1 MYIKEIII
9 EGFKSYAQ
17 TTVVSP
23 FDPHFNAITGLNGSG
38 KSNILDS
45 ICFVLGISNLT
56 QVRATH
62 LQELIYKGGN
72 AGITKATVSITFDN
86 MDKTQ
91 SPPGYHEYEEITV
104 TRQISCGGKHK
115 YLINGQNATPSRV
128 ADLFCS
134 IQLNV
139 NNPNFL
145 IMQGKITK
153 VLNMKPVETL
163 SMIEEAAGTKTYD
176 VKKANAL
183 QTIDKKNSKLNEIE
197 RVLREDITP
206 VIEKLKQERSAYI
219 EYQKCEREYLHL
231 HKISIAHQYYNHE
244 ETLKKNQ
251 SEQTELEETMKKNT
265 DRIEEINGLI
275 EGLKVEIGGL
285 MKNMN
290 AGDDLMVKLEAELK
304 ENQIEA
310 TKLNSEINSI
320 KSNVNAEKKRRT
332 GIEKNIKDNR
342 NMIETKQLKLDEMKN
357 TVEAMQSD
365 FAAAEAN
372 LKKAQQEYEA
382 LCCGFVIDEE
392 SNQLQTAQDQLLNIK
407 NKLSE
412 HKTMIKKAEIK

>member
-1 MYIKEIII
+1 
-9 EGFKSYAQ
+9 
-17 TTVVSP
+17 
-23 FDPHFNAITGLNGSG
+23 
-38 KSNILDS
+38 
-45 ICFVLGISNLT
+45 
-56 QVRATH
+56 
-62 LQELIYKGGN
+62 
-72 AGITKATVSITFDN
+72 
-86 MDKTQ
+86 
-91 SPPGYHEYEEITV
+91 
-104 TRQISCGGKHK
+104 
-115 YLINGQNATPSRV
+115 
-128 ADLFCS
+128 
-134 IQLNV
+134 
-139 NNPNFL
+139 
-145 IMQGKITK
+145 
-153 VLNMKPVETL
+153 
-163 SMIEEAAGTKTYD
+163 MIEEAAGTKTYD

-320 KSNVNAEKKRRT
+320 KSNVNAERKRRT